1 MDFKKHA
8 IFVILFFFTN
18 LACSQTPVVLWEQ
31 VFGNPESSFGSVF
44 KTIDGDFLLSGSY
57 RSPINENLMIRITS
71 DNELV
76 WEYDQM
82 QINFIKKGI
91 VQQSDGYFYSVRN
104 FNPSIPNTLS
114 LLQYDNNGLLTNQW
128 SYPYSN
134 VLTLTKLIATQDGG
148 FLISGHKSTPESIN
162 SKNGWVAKINSS
174 KIIEWTIEISTPDII
189 QLQTAT
195 QTTDGNFLVGGL
207 KEYNNATSDFYLAKI
222 DILGNIV
229 WEKEYGGSENEDV
242 WAVTELVNGNYI
254 FAGASNSINADVSNN
269 NGFLNVWTIIT
280 DTDGNLLSE
289 KIVTNGFLS
298 FIESSIIAE
307 PDGGYTIGVMNDNCS
322 ESFTNYRFNIQ
333 RFNASNQNIWNFCLT
348 EGSLYDIV
356 KTDDDGYIAVGS
368 ITNLGISQAY
378 AIKIGVVLDN
388 ESFALQ
394 NTSFYPNPANDILH
408 IKSDIVFNHVIIY
421 TVDGRKVM
429 MEQIQ
434 NNQINLEKL
443 PQNLYIA
450 KLVTENEQEV
460 NLKFVKN

>member
-1 MDFKKHA
+1 MMKR
-8 IFVILFFFTN
+8 FVTILFIISCLRLF
-18 LACSQTPVVLWEQ
+18 SQTPVVLWEQ
-31 VFGNPESSFGSVF
+31 VFGNTESTFGSVF

-57 RSPINENLMIRITS
+57 RPPISENLMVRITS
-71 DNELV
+71 DNELI

-82 QINFIKKGI
+82 QINFIKKGV
-91 VQQSDGYFYSVRN
+91 VQQSDGYFYSVIN
-104 FNPSIPNTLS
+104 FNPSIPNTFS
-114 LLQYDNNGLLTNQW
+114 LFQYNNDGVFINQW

-134 VLTLTKLIATQDGG
+134 ELTLTKLIVTQDGG

-174 KIIEWTIEISTPDII
+174 KIMEWTIEISTPDII

-207 KEYNNATSDFYLAKI
+207 KEYNDATSDFYLAKI

-254 FAGASNSINADVSNN
+254 FAGASNSIDGDVSNN

-280 DTDGNLLSE
+280 DRDGNLLSE

-307 PDGGYTIGVMNDNCS
+307 PDGGYTIGTINDNCS
-322 ESFTNYRFNIQ
+322 ESSTGYNFNIQ
-333 RFNASNQNIWNFCLT
+333 RFNASNQNIWNFCLID
-348 EGSLYDIV
+348 GSLYDIV
-356 KTDDDGYIAVGS
+356 KTDDNGYIAVGS
-368 ITNLGISQAY
+368 ITNLGINQAY
-378 AIKIGVVLDN
+378 AIKIGIVLDN
-388 ESFALQ
+388 ESFALE
-394 NTSFYPNPANDILH
+394 NTSFYPNPVKDILH
-408 IKSDIVFNHVIIY
+408 IKSDIVFNHITIY

-429 MEQIQ
+429 REQIQ
-434 NNQINLEKL
+434 NNLINVEKL

-450 KLVTENEQEV
+450 KLVSANEQEV

>member
-1 MDFKKHA
+1 MNKIVTVLIFISCFK
-8 IFVILFFFTN
+8 LF
-18 LACSQTPVVLWEQ
+18 SQTPVVLWEQ

-91 VQQSDGYFYSVRN
+91 VQQNDGYFYSVRN

-356 KTDDDGYIAVGS
+356 KTDDNGYIAVGS
-368 ITNLGISQAY
+368 ITNLGINQAY

-408 IKSDIVFNHVIIY
+408 IKSDIVFNHVTIY

-429 MEQIQ
+429 REQIQ
-434 NNQINLEKL
+434 NNQINIEKL